1 MTFLL
6 AWNLSLLSSL
16 SLSLSPPSLCLSLSI
31 HFNFKS
37 KKSSLILSCLVHTYP
52 LNNLFPVKSHS
63 TSVKKSYIV
72 FPLFYRN
79 GSYFLR
85 TIKSLT
91 TNVKSCVGKGP
102 ERKSQPLILGNYKI
116 FLKRALCKAVGRQQT
131 LRDGLHPGACT
142 NGGCITSTLKGHVAE
157 AVPRAQTV
165 AESGRETQE
174 RGQSNKYLDLVL
186 TISVMLFFFFF
197 FFAQILVPTWISQLA
212 TPINLTLQ

>member
-1 MTFLL
+1 MHDYLQGLNFFLSSDFSF
-6 AWNLSLLSSL
+6 SLEFVPFIFSL

-116 FLKRALCKAVGRQQT
+116 FPEAGSLQSCRQAANSKGWPASWS
-131 LRDGLHPGACT
+131 LHKWGLYHKYPEGTCSRSCT
-142 NGGCITSTLKGHVAE
+142 
-157 AVPRAQTV
+157 
-165 AESGRETQE
+165 
-174 RGQSNKYLDLVL
+174 QSPN
-186 TISVMLFFFFF
+186 S
-197 FFAQILVPTWISQLA
+197 S
-212 TPINLTLQ
+212 